1 MEQLKDISTGYRWV
15 VWFAFKWLAATT
27 AVTVWQVSAGFI
39 PTASDNV
46 QFFFRIAA
54 CVVMFFFID
63 AGLEAQAK
71 YVFRGLM
78 DKQTRD
84 GGKWFLTLS
93 IFIFTIRFAAST
105 FMTWVSADPIASS
118 IYPPPSTDR
127 QQTEIAAARESNDG
141 RLKRLESEKTR
152 LENSEKQRM
161 KDAEK
166 QGKQLVDKA
175 INAGGSNFASL
186 WRDGNDWIKT
196 APQLKKKREKV
207 YEAQKAADALIAS
220 EKAKTAEAQKMYLAA
235 LGKDDATIAA
245 LSGEIVSLNEQ
256 HATNKASMTAAIYL
270 VDFIAAFVAIA
281 LLIAL
286 CSYEKKNNIEYK
298 SDFSG
303 VWEKVGDRIKG
314 DVMQNAESGSVG
326 LWLIVA
332 APLVALVKFFRFLGV
347 LMWIGIH
354 NVETFFRIDLDGD
367 GQIGAPKKSVT
378 TKTET
383 TDLISAKVGRT
394 QIGFSVNKTDQK
406 VGETPPTSTDLG
418 TARFTDVGV
427 TPTSPTFAPTFEIVG
442 DHKTPEMVGEK
453 SVELPPTIERKI
465 TDLPQHKT
473 PTIAR
478 KSAAIKS
485 VDRANRA
492 TDLDKLADSLR
503 AAWKKQYSTYPDLLR
518 QAKAAGFTVY
528 TNGKIISIV
537 KPKPT
542 PKRKK

>member
-1 MEQLKDISTGYRWV
+1 MEQIKDISTGYRWV

-71 YVFRGLM
+71 YVFRDLM

-93 IFIFTIRFAAST
+93 IFIFVIRFLASA
-105 FMTWVSADPIASS
+105 FMTYVSADPIASS
-118 IYPPPSTDR
+118 IYPPPSTDK

-152 LENSEKQRM
+152 LEKSEKQRI

-186 WRDGNDWIKT
+186 WREGNDWIKT

-207 YEAQKAADALIAS
+207 YEAQKVADVLVAS

-347 LMWIGIH
+347 LMWKGIH
-354 NVETFFRIDLDGD
+354 KIETSFRIDLDGD
-367 GQIGAPKKSVT
+367 GIIGTPDEKATTEKSDNVSQNFSDKPAVNSRVVVAPFALNKKS
-378 TKTET
+378 
-383 TDLISAKVGRT
+383 D
-394 QIGFSVNKTDQK
+394 
-406 VGETPPTSTDLG
+406 
-418 TARFTDVGV
+418 
-427 TPTSPTFAPTFEIVG
+427 
-442 DHKTPEMVGEK
+442 K
-453 SVELPPTIERKI
+453 S
-465 TDLPQHKT
+465 
-473 PTIAR
+473 
-478 KSAAIKS
+478 
-485 VDRANRA
+485 A
-492 TDLDKLADSLR
+492 TDLQNVAFVSQNVAPSEKVAFVSQMSGATNEVEKERQIKRQTIPQKKRQKATAGNKSPAQMYIDRMRVTIKRHLKAGNKAEAQKLVDELIS
-503 AAWKKQYSTYPDLLR
+503 KGYHVSTDPGKGLTIK
-518 QAKAAGFTVY
+518 AKRS
-528 TNGKIISIV
+528 K
-537 KPKPT
+537 
-542 PKRKK
+542 